1 MYLVYGQ
8 IKKIPLLKH
17 YLPLIYLIK
26 RYFCV
31 PFFTLLQVPELSC
44 LLIALDQIMQ
54 MFDFRH
60 WNLLQVSV
68 SRRTQ
73 QHCFGFLCVGRYFM
87 DYVKNSNNIVKSKIL
102 ICFCFKGFFSNS
114 VSNSG
119 SQCVRYHCRMV
130 SFYMIGYAFHRDKAI
145 QDPFLP
151 YTTALL
157 SLFGD
162 YVSQLKQLKGGYSIC
177 TAVLCLNLLLLQVW
191 RDACKMRGHCCSAR
205 VQLLPGKYCSGCLC
219 TACSAVGDCKEYFQL
234 LESNIQEL

>member
-8 IKKIPLLKH
+8 IKKIPLLKR

-87 DYVKNSNNIVKSKIL
+87 DYVKNSNNIIKSKIL

-119 SQCVRYHCRMV
+119 SLVCKIPLQNGIFLHDRICISQRQSYLG
-130 SFYMIGYAFHRDKAI
+130 SFPSIY
-145 QDPFLP
+145 
-151 YTTALL
+151 
-157 SLFGD
+157 
-162 YVSQLKQLKGGYSIC
+162 YSFTFFI
-177 TAVLCLNLLLLQVW
+177 
-191 RDACKMRGHCCSAR
+191 R
-205 VQLLPGKYCSGCLC
+205 
-219 TACSAVGDCKEYFQL
+219 
-234 LESNIQEL
+234 